1 MVEETVR
8 CSRCEKWYSREKEE
22 IKEIKKTGKVD
33 EDLCP
38 ECDEEI
44 KKKD

>member
-8 CSRCEKWYSREKEE
+8 CSRCDKWFQREKED
-22 IKEIKKTGKVD
+22 IKSIKKSGKIG

-38 ECDEEI
+38 ECDAEI
-44 KKKD
+44 KENE